1 MCEVFHCHWGK
12 LELTGFRAGRNHANH
27 TVCFDMKWRVGKIG
41 DSPLLVS
48 FPWNLRHWKFPLA
61 WRKWSCSYYLI
72 KQGVLF
78 FLQSF
83 IEGLELIFFFYTTK
97 NSYNTN
103 ITYNMYITYNTNI
116 TDATTDITYNTTVT
130 YTTITT
136 NTTITHYNYY
146 RYSAYTTDNTNL
158 VLHCTLIM
166 QLLFVLAR
174 YFI

>member
-1 MCEVFHCHWGK
+1 MCEVSHCHWGK

-83 IEGLELIFFFYTTK
+83 IEGLELIFFFTLLRILTIL
-97 NSYNTN
+97 TLP
-103 ITYNMYITYNTNI
+103 NI

-158 VLHCTLIM
+158 ALHCTLIM